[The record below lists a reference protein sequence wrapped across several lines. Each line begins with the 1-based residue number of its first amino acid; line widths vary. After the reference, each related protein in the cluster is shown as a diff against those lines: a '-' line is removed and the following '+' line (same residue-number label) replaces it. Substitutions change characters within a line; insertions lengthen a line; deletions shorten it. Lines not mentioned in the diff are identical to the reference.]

1 MREHEVPTHLQTE
14 DKVLLGLTFPQIV
27 AIAAV
32 VGLAYGLWKQAAFLP
47 DGAFRLG
54 AAIAVGLLGLAMVA
68 VRPGGRG
75 LPIVILDLLR
85 FALSPKRYEGE
96 VTALL
101 NPPVATPPKPK
112 SQKKKGRRRL
122 WRFRLKGLPFKCLSL
137 LLAVMVIL
145 TSIAPSAA
153 LAAGPASGPDPQRL
167 FIEAWRVRGNEA
179 ELTLRAATSLEV
191 QVTTETHDRYRPF
204 YTQGVLYRGEP
215 REYTIPLTANHKAIV
230 ISWRDA
236 LGNAGIRVLDQ
247 GSLPYP
253 LPGLET
259 ADCGLSM
266 TEVSWR
272 LGNVTGRL
280 SSACNSRAEEVV
292 EATVLT
298 DPADPA
304 AAVSRK
310 LLLDADVADVTG
322 EVYLAVSAAG
332 STTGLVF
339 ARDGDMPFNFSLP
352 QEDRV
357 HQVSLRADIT
367 STRVIPLP
375 GRVDLTHNEE
385 QSLIERIPVIG
396 HFAGFYHTVSSTL
409 SAWFGPV
416 VHTVSATL
424 SAWFSP
430 VVRTLSATLSA
441 AWGAVT
447 HTVGG
452 WISATVGK
460 WLSAIVSAEVW
471 TMLGAV
477 LSGTVGKWL
486 SAVVN
491 AEVWTVLGA
500 VLSGTVGTWLSAIV
514 GATVWTTVGSWLST
528 AVGSWVSTTVG
539 SWVSSIVGVTVWATV
554 GSWVSTLVGGF
565 TTAVSHWANIILGW
579 LSFNIWVPQETASGY
594 ASGTASGYA
603 SGTATGYASGSATG
617 YASGTASGY
626 ASGTAYGYAST
637 EASSYASGTAYS
649 YESEYVSG
657 TASGTAYG
665 YAEDEASTYASEYV
679 SGTASGTAT
688 GYAEDEASTYA
699 TTEITLPAQTDQ
711 TTVSETVTIPGQTQS
726 QTVSETVT
734 LPGQSQSQHVSEDVW
749 VEGKEVTQEVDVE
762 VVIPAYTSAEVTEQE
777 PLVRHY
783 RDVLSTAFPIL
794 SDAPFE
800 ALPDPPEDSDI
811 PSEPEQYLQLIED
824 QDDEDEDEDDS
835 TNPYKDALDHM
846 EDNNYFDLT
855 PDEAAKLR
863 TELYMAWLDSLS
875 ISIEARQLMEDE
887 AGAVVSEKSYTAEE
901 IPGEAIP
908 AQEVFREL
916 VGQELR

>member
-1 MREHEVPTHLQTE
+1 M
-14 DKVLLGLTFPQIV
+14 
-27 AIAAV
+27 
-32 VGLAYGLWKQAAFLP
+32 
-47 DGAFRLG
+47 
-54 AAIAVGLLGLAMVA
+54 
-68 VRPGGRG
+68 
-75 LPIVILDLLR
+75 ILDLLR

-137 LLAVMVIL
+137 LLAVMVLL

-179 ELTLRAATSLEV
+179 QLTLRAATSLEV

-236 LGNAGIRVLDQ
+236 LGNGGIRVLDQ
-247 GSLPYP
+247 GSIPYP

-266 TEVSWR
+266 TEVGWR

-322 EVYLAVSAAG
+322 EVYLAASAAG
-332 STTGLVF
+332 STTGLAF

-424 SAWFSP
+424 SAWFGP

-460 WLSAIVSAEVW
+460 WLSALVSAEVW
-471 TMLGAV
+471 TILSAV

-486 SAVVN
+486 SAIVN
-491 AEVWTVLGA
+491 AEVWTILGA
-500 VLSGTVGTWLSAIV
+500 VLSTTVGTWLSAIV
-514 GATVWTTVGSWLST
+514 GASVWTTVGSWLST
-528 AVGSWVSTTVG
+528 TVGSWVSTTVG
-539 SWVSSIVGVTVWATV
+539 SWVSSIVGVTVWTTV

-579 LSFNIWVPQETASGY
+579 LSFNIWVPQQTASGY

-657 TASGTAYG
+657 TASGTAIG
-665 YAEDEASTYASEYV
+665 YAEGEVSTYASERV
-679 SGTASGTAT
+679 EGTASGTAT
-688 GYAEDEASTYA
+688 GYAEGEASTYA
-699 TTEITLPAQTDQ
+699 ETTFTLPGRTEHK
-711 TTVSETVTIPGQTQS
+711 TVSETVTSPGQRK
-726 QTVSETVT
+726 
-734 LPGQSQSQHVSEDVW
+734 SQHVSEDVW

-762 VVIPAYTSAEVTEQE
+762 VIIPAYTSAEVTQRE

-783 RDVLSTAFPIL
+783 RDVLSTVFPIL
-794 SDAPFE
+794 SDAPFQ
-800 ALPDPPEDSDI
+800 ALPDPPEGFGPPI
-811 PSEPEQYLQLIED
+811 
-824 QDDEDEDEDDS
+824 
-835 TNPYKDALDHM
+835 
-846 EDNNYFDLT
+846 
-855 PDEAAKLR
+855 R
-863 TELYMAWLDSLS
+863 
-875 ISIEARQLMEDE
+875 
-887 AGAVVSEKSYTAEE
+887 AGAV
-901 IPGEAIP
+901 PP
-908 AQEVFREL
+908 AGSGAGR
-916 VGQELR
+916 

>member
-1 MREHEVPTHLQTE
+1 M
-14 DKVLLGLTFPQIV
+14 
-27 AIAAV
+27 
-32 VGLAYGLWKQAAFLP
+32 
-47 DGAFRLG
+47 
-54 AAIAVGLLGLAMVA
+54 
-68 VRPGGRG
+68 
-75 LPIVILDLLR
+75 
-85 FALSPKRYEGE
+85 
-96 VTALL
+96 
-101 NPPVATPPKPK
+101 
-112 SQKKKGRRRL
+112 
-122 WRFRLKGLPFKCLSL
+122 
-137 LLAVMVIL
+137 
-145 TSIAPSAA
+145 
-153 LAAGPASGPDPQRL
+153 
-167 FIEAWRVRGNEA
+167 RGNEA

-215 REYTIPLTANHKAIV
+215 RGYTIPLTANHKAIV

-236 LGNAGIRVLDQ
+236 LGNGGIRVLDQ
-247 GSLPYP
+247 NSIPYP

-266 TEVSWR
+266 TEVGWR

-304 AAVSRK
+304 ASVSRK

-322 EVYLAVSAAG
+322 EVYLAASAAG
-332 STTGLVF
+332 ATTGLAF

-357 HQVSLRADIT
+357 HQVSLRVDIT

-396 HFAGFYHTVSSTL
+396 HFAGFYHTVSSTP
-409 SAWFGPV
+409 SAWFG
-416 VHTVSATL
+416 
-424 SAWFSP
+424 P

-471 TMLGAV
+471 TILSAV

-486 SAVVN
+486 SAIVN
-491 AEVWTVLGA
+491 AEVWTILGA
-500 VLSGTVGTWLSAIV
+500 VLSTTVGTWLSAIV
-514 GATVWTTVGSWLST
+514 GASVWT
-528 AVGSWVSTTVG
+528 
-539 SWVSSIVGVTVWATV
+539 TV

-649 YESEYVSG
+649 YE
-657 TASGTAYG
+657 A
-665 YAEDEASTYASEYV
+665 EYV

-688 GYAEDEASTYA
+688 GYAEDEASTYVI
-699 TTEITLPAQTDQ
+699 TEITLPAQTDQ

-734 LPGQSQSQHVSEDVW
+734 LPGQ
-749 VEGKEVTQEVDVE
+749 TQ
-762 VVIPAYTSAEVTEQE
+762 
-777 PLVRHY
+777 
-783 RDVLSTAFPIL
+783 
-794 SDAPFE
+794 
-800 ALPDPPEDSDI
+800 
-811 PSEPEQYLQLIED
+811 
-824 QDDEDEDEDDS
+824 
-835 TNPYKDALDHM
+835 
-846 EDNNYFDLT
+846 
-855 PDEAAKLR
+855 R
-863 TELYMAWLDSLS
+863 TCGWR
-875 ISIEARQLMEDE
+875 AR
-887 AGAVVSEKSYTAEE
+887 
-901 IPGEAIP
+901 
-908 AQEVFREL
+908 R
-916 VGQELR
+916 

>member
-1 MREHEVPTHLQTE
+1 M
-14 DKVLLGLTFPQIV
+14 
-27 AIAAV
+27 
-32 VGLAYGLWKQAAFLP
+32 
-47 DGAFRLG
+47 
-54 AAIAVGLLGLAMVA
+54 
-68 VRPGGRG
+68 
-75 LPIVILDLLR
+75 
-85 FALSPKRYEGE
+85 
-96 VTALL
+96 
-101 NPPVATPPKPK
+101 
-112 SQKKKGRRRL
+112 
-122 WRFRLKGLPFKCLSL
+122 
-137 LLAVMVIL
+137 
-145 TSIAPSAA
+145 
-153 LAAGPASGPDPQRL
+153 
-167 FIEAWRVRGNEA
+167 
-179 ELTLRAATSLEV
+179 
-191 QVTTETHDRYRPF
+191 
-204 YTQGVLYRGEP
+204 
-215 REYTIPLTANHKAIV
+215 
-230 ISWRDA
+230 
-236 LGNAGIRVLDQ
+236 
-247 GSLPYP
+247 
-253 LPGLET
+253 
-259 ADCGLSM
+259 
-266 TEVSWR
+266 
-272 LGNVTGRL
+272 
-280 SSACNSRAEEVV
+280 

-298 DPADPA
+298 DPVDPA
-304 AAVSRK
+304 ASVSRK

-322 EVYLAVSAAG
+322 EVYLAVSATG
-332 STTGLVF
+332 STTGLAF

-357 HQVSLRADIT
+357 HQVPLRADIT
-367 STRVIPLP
+367 STHVIPLP

-396 HFAGFYHTVSSTL
+396 HFAGFYHTVNSTL

-424 SAWFSP
+424 SAWFGP

-460 WLSAIVSAEVW
+460 WLSAIV
-471 TMLGAV
+471 
-477 LSGTVGKWL
+477 
-486 SAVVN
+486 
-491 AEVWTVLGA
+491 
-500 VLSGTVGTWLSAIV
+500 

-539 SWVSSIVGVTVWATV
+539 SWVSRIVGVTVWTTV

-626 ASGTAYGYAST
+626 ASGTA
-637 EASSYASGTAYS
+637 
-649 YESEYVSG
+649 
-657 TASGTAYG
+657 
-665 YAEDEASTYASEYV
+665 
-679 SGTASGTAT
+679 SGTAT

-711 TTVSETVTIPGQTQS
+711 TTVSETVTIPGQTQTQS

-734 LPGQSQSQHVSEDVW
+734 LPGQSQSRHVSEDVW

-794 SDAPFE
+794 SEAPFE

-824 QDDEDEDEDDS
+824 QDDEDED
-835 TNPYKDALDHM
+835 
-846 EDNNYFDLT
+846 
-855 PDEAAKLR
+855 
-863 TELYMAWLDSLS
+863 
-875 ISIEARQLMEDE
+875 
-887 AGAVVSEKSYTAEE
+887 SEGGT
-901 IPGEAIP
+901 
-908 AQEVFREL
+908 
-916 VGQELR
+916 

>member
-1 MREHEVPTHLQTE
+1 MREHEVSTHLQTE

-75 LPIVILDLLR
+75 LPTVILDLLR

-101 NPPVATPPKPK
+101 NPPVATPPKSK

-153 LAAGPASGPDPQRL
+153 LAAGPASEPDPQRL

-215 REYTIPLTANHKAIV
+215 REYTIPLAANHKAIV

-236 LGNAGIRVLDQ
+236 LGNGGIRVLDQ
-247 GSLPYP
+247 NSIPYP

-266 TEVSWR
+266 TEVGWR

-310 LLLDADVADVTG
+310 LLLDADLADVTG
-322 EVYLAVSAAG
+322 EVYLAASAAG
-332 STTGLVF
+332 STTGLAF

-357 HQVSLRADIT
+357 HQVSLRVDIT

-424 SAWFSP
+424 SAWFGP

-460 WLSAIVSAEVW
+460 WLSALGQRRGVDHPERSAFGHRGQVAIGHRERRGVDHPRRGAFHHRGNLA
-471 TMLGAV
+471 LGHRRSHRLDHGGLMA
-477 LSGTVGKWL
+477 LHGGGL
-486 SAVVN
+486 MG
-491 AEVWTVLGA
+491 LHDG
-500 VLSGTVGTWLSAIV
+500 G
-514 GATVWTTVGSWLST
+514 
-528 AVGSWVSTTVG
+528 
-539 SWVSSIVGVTVWATV
+539 
-554 GSWVSTLVGGF
+554 LVG
-565 TTAVSHWANIILGW
+565 L
-579 LSFNIWVPQETASGY
+579 QY
-594 ASGTASGYA
+594 RR
-603 SGTATGYASGSATG
+603 
-617 YASGTASGY
+617 
-626 ASGTAYGYAST
+626 
-637 EASSYASGTAYS
+637 
-649 YESEYVSG
+649 
-657 TASGTAYG
+657 
-665 YAEDEASTYASEYV
+665 
-679 SGTASGTAT
+679 
-688 GYAEDEASTYA
+688 
-699 TTEITLPAQTDQ
+699 
-711 TTVSETVTIPGQTQS
+711 
-726 QTVSETVT
+726 
-734 LPGQSQSQHVSEDVW
+734 
-749 VEGKEVTQEVDVE
+749 
-762 VVIPAYTSAEVTEQE
+762 
-777 PLVRHY
+777 RH
-783 RDVLSTAFPIL
+783 R
-794 SDAPFE
+794 
-800 ALPDPPEDSDI
+800 
-811 PSEPEQYLQLIED
+811 
-824 QDDEDEDEDDS
+824 
-835 TNPYKDALDHM
+835 LDHGRFM
-846 EDNNYFDLT
+846 GLHPRRGLHHRRQSLGKHHPGLAELQYMGAPGDGFWVCQRRRIG
-855 PDEAAKLR
+855 LR
-863 TELYMAWLDSLS
+863 IGNGDRL
-875 ISIEARQLMEDE
+875 RQ
-887 AGAVVSEKSYTAEE
+887 
-901 IPGEAIP
+901 
-908 AQEVFREL
+908 R
-916 VGQELR
+916 